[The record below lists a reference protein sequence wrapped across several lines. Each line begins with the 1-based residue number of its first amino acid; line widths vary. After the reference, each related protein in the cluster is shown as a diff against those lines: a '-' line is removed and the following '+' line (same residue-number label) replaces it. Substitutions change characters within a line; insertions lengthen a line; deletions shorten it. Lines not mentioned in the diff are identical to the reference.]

1 MPMAR
6 LEVELRHLC
15 HAELRKRMKEKHMR
29 HDDLAEQI
37 DRSRVWLTFALG
49 GRREFSVNDAWAIM
63 EALDIDPQDMYIYF
77 PRCWG

>member
-37 DRSRVWLTFALG
+37 DRSREWLTLALG
-49 GRREFSVNDAWAIM
+49 GRRKFSVNDAWAIM